1 MKEFTFL
8 SQCTCFISCVAL
20 CQAVEPPNVY
30 QIGNRISVG
39 TMSYAVLNAK
49 WTARLTDN
57 QLMDSPPD
65 AAFLILELQVT
76 NIDLKPRTIPPFKLV
91 DENGA

>member
-1 MKEFTFL
+1 
-8 SQCTCFISCVAL
+8 
-20 CQAVEPPNVY
+20 
-30 QIGNRISVG
+30 
-39 TMSYAVLNAK
+39 MSYAVLNAK